1 MIQKKKCQKMRVI
14 FMIEVQNTKL
24 KEIWITEKR
33 YDQFQWLDKQLR
45 IKYRSVPKLPPGD
58 PKMFGKVDVKFF
70 SKLREKLVAYLH
82 NITSAQCLQE
92 FQPIRSFL
100 ELSTSAQH
108 QPAITK
114 TLKSIGQVRAIVDVT
129 ATQLDELSF
138 KADELLTLLERGEE
152 WCKGKLS
159 TGEIGKFKTNCVE
172 LVVRERTPSKES
184 TLSVGSHNSNGSG
197 FLSASFDS
205 ESEMTL
211 NTYTFDNLSDHSEF
225 DSVAKTLS
233 EIIIQP
239 PLPSPQNAYADIPI
253 IIETAVTS
261 ITALPVFPGKEE
273 FEKIKDSHTFRKANA
288 VHAFAGTEDGMLAI
302 KIGDKL
308 IVMEESEG
316 WCWGSNSLDE
326 DGWFPRNFIEY
337 VE

>member
-1 MIQKKKCQKMRVI
+1 MSVI
-14 FMIEVQNTKL
+14 FLIEVQNTKM
-24 KEIWITEKR
+24 KETWITEKR

-58 PKMFGKVDVKFF
+58 PKMFGKLDVKFF

-100 ELSTSAQH
+100 ELSTNAQH
-108 QPAITK
+108 QATITK
-114 TLKSIGQVRAIVDVT
+114 TMKSIGQVRAIVDVT
-129 ATQLDELSF
+129 ATQPDELSF
-138 KADELLTLLERGEE
+138 KADELLTLIERGDE

-159 TGEIGKFKTNCVE
+159 TGEVGKFRTDCVE

-184 TLSVGSHNSNGSG
+184 TLSAGSHNSSGSG

-211 NTYTFDNLSDHSEF
+211 NTYTFDNLSDNNEF
-225 DSVAKTLS
+225 DSVAKTLH
-233 EIIIQP
+233 ETIMQP
-239 PLPSPQNAYADIPI
+239 PLPSQNTYADIPI

-261 ITALPVFPGKEE
+261 ITNLPVFPGKEE
-273 FEKIKDSHTFRKANA
+273 FEKIKYNHTSRKANA
-288 VHAFAGTEDGMLAI
+288 VHAFAGTEDGMLGI
-302 KIGDKL
+302 KIGDQL
-308 IVMEESEG
+308 VIMEESEG
-316 WCWGSNSLDE
+316 WCWGSNSRDE

-337 VE
+337 AE